1 MPWGVA
7 AAAISVGGSLY
18 ASSKNKKA
26 AGKAADR
33 EQAAAERAIER
44 QEEAY
49 GNAQQLLNPY
59 VRQESAASN
68 QLMAQMGLG
77 GGGGGGGGGGWGY
90 TDPDNLGA
98 GQTDES
104 RERFL
109 EQLLSEQVA
118 ISGRAGYEGKHGEKA
133 VAEGARR
140 ARKQLQSMKDQ
151 GVIPGDFE
159 IPELGALQDYGW
171 TAVQAAGGHKAL
183 RRSDVA
189 GGKRHENYGAD
200 DYNAVAERYYPGGE
214 AGNWGREVAAEGE
227 GMMGGGAGG
236 TGTGPGGAMTAG
248 DIMGMAGVEGLP
260 PEIREAYY
268 EDLMAARDPI
278 DLGMGEFASDEYQN
292 YMGLTPESL
301 QVGNEYQQTGAYQA
315 ARDQGIE
322 AVNQGAAGTGSL
334 YSGARGEALR
344 DVGQNVEQNYYMDA
358 MNRRAGMMADRRQTY
373 GAELGRRLN
382 EREASL
388 GRMGS
393 EVAGGRAQE
402 QSYYNNYM
410 QMLGQLASPSSTTNL
425 ASLEMGIG
433 KDTGA
438 ILQDATRS
446 VNNLNIASTNASN
459 QAMGDAIGGVVDL
472 GGAWLSNRK

>member
-1 MPWGVA
+1 
-7 AAAISVGGSLY
+7 
-18 ASSKNKKA
+18 
-26 AGKAADR
+26 
-33 EQAAAERAIER
+33 
-44 QEEAY
+44 
-49 GNAQQLLNPY
+49 
-59 VRQESAASN
+59 
-68 QLMAQMGLG
+68 
-77 GGGGGGGGGGWGY
+77 
-90 TDPDNLGA
+90 
-98 GQTDES
+98 
-104 RERFL
+104 
-109 EQLLSEQVA
+109 
-118 ISGRAGYEGKHGEKA
+118 
-133 VAEGARR
+133 
-140 ARKQLQSMKDQ
+140 
-151 GVIPGDFE
+151 
-159 IPELGALQDYGW
+159 
-171 TAVQAAGGHKAL
+171 
-183 RRSDVA
+183 
-189 GGKRHENYGAD
+189 
-200 DYNAVAERYYPGGE
+200 
-214 AGNWGREVAAEGE
+214 
-227 GMMGGGAGG
+227 
-236 TGTGPGGAMTAG
+236 MTAG